1 MFRRHQAK
9 PGDERPRGEIELQLT
24 LLGYALDER
33 FFAENGLLILNQED
47 GFLVSGFKVP
57 QRDVDFGLVEVTEK
71 IGGAE
76 LDALRARVL
85 PSA

>member
-9 PGDERPRGEIELQLT
+9 PIEERPRGEIELQLT

-33 FFAENGLLILNQED
+33 YFAENGLLVLQQED

-57 QRDVDFGLVEVTEK
+57 RHDVDFGLVEVTEK
-71 IGGAE
+71 ISGAE
-76 LDALRARVL
+76 LDALRARLL
-85 PSA
+85 PST

>member
-1 MFRRHQAK
+1 MFRRHHAK
-9 PGDERPRGEIELQLT
+9 PSEGRPRGEIELQLT

-33 FFAENGLLILNQED
+33 FFAENGLLVLQQED

-57 QRDVDFGLVEVTEK
+57 RHDVDFGLVEVTEQ